1 MNTCPSVKN
10 AHRGTERRR
19 SQRPGAR
26 TSSPQHS
33 ACTHAS
39 ASHFSIST
47 STAPFCLPHTAWMT
61 SSSGRATRGGLK
73 PALQGSRCF
82 RRSIAAAHAF
92 IAFFKTDFRKEA
104 RGDARRRLED
114 QAPYLA
120 LGIRRPSAGRA
131 GCPQP
136 AAVEAH
142 GPRSRNSLPNGNESS
157 ETLWQNHRTLHR
169 PLTVPQHQ
177 RCGLSQPRACR
188 AWARPPWVSSQPPG
202 SKPSARFT
210 HRAYQQRLHVPPPR

>member
-61 SSSGRATRGGLK
+61 SSSGRATCGGLK

-92 IAFFKTDFRKEA
+92 NRAAFMNTCHSVRNAHLGFRLSLPSPNGAADFSPGSAEPQ
-104 RGDARRRLED
+104 RGDPRLGPKFREANPALSLHAARTSSVSTSLRCDE
-114 QAPYLA
+114 
-120 LGIRRPSAGRA
+120 
-131 GCPQP
+131 
-136 AAVEAH
+136 
-142 GPRSRNSLPNGNESS
+142 RSP
-157 ETLWQNHRTLHR
+157 
-169 PLTVPQHQ
+169 
-177 RCGLSQPRACR
+177 
-188 AWARPPWVSSQPPG
+188 
-202 SKPSARFT
+202 
-210 HRAYQQRLHVPPPR
+210 